1 MRQDFMW
8 ADSASPGQGGNRK
21 VTEGRISGQEGESRC
36 SGSRMGHFPCM
47 TTGPS
52 LAAAPL
58 IEKFGGPSVPAFV
71 RDFAHAPGTKV
82 VSGANAV
89 DRAGVFARTLG
100 AQRVLIVTDRGI
112 AEAGHLERVINSLS
126 AAGVEWSAFMGVVE
140 NPTTQTVDECVASAR
155 EMNADLLIGLG
166 GGSSMDTAKGCNFIL
181 TNGGRMSDYWGTGKA
196 TMPMLPMIAIPTTAG
211 TGSECQSYA
220 LISDAVTHA
229 KMACG
234 DRKAAA
240 RIAILD
246 PLLTLSQPPRVTR
259 VTGIDA
265 IAHAVES
272 AVSRRRTDI
281 SAAYSQAAFAL
292 LAAAFPRVLENP
304 ADVEARAAMQI
315 GAALAGTAIEN
326 SMLGAA
332 HSAANPLTAH
342 FGTVHGEAVGMMLP
356 PVVRLNSRDAATR
369 EEYEKLAAAAGAED
383 LAEFLTS
390 LLATAG
396 LPSRMPVGTLT
407 TENIPHLSEEAAAQW
422 TAQFN
427 PRPVTAADFAALLAS
442 VL

>member
-1 MRQDFMW
+1 MT
-8 ADSASPGQGGNRK
+8 AVPALTAAS
-21 VTEGRISGQEGESRC
+21 
-36 SGSRMGHFPCM
+36 
-47 TTGPS
+47 
-52 LAAAPL
+52 L
-58 IEKFGGPSVPAFV
+58 IEKFAGPAVPAFV
-71 RDFAHAPGTKV
+71 SDFSHAPGTKV
-82 VSGANAV
+82 VIGPNAV
-89 DRAGVFARTLG
+89 DRAGIFARTLG
-100 AQRVLIVTDRGI
+100 AQRVLIVTDKGI

-140 NPTTQTVDECVASAR
+140 NPTTQTVEECVASAR
-155 EMNADLLIGLG
+155 AMEADLLIGLG

-196 TMPMLPMIAIPTTAG
+196 TQPMLPLIAIPTTAG

-259 VTGIDA
+259 VTGLDA

-272 AVSRRRTDI
+272 AVCKKRTDI
-281 SAAYSQAAFAL
+281 SVAYSRAAFAL
-292 LAAAFPRVLENP
+292 LAAAFPRVMENP
-304 ADVEARAAMQI
+304 ADAEARAAMQL

-356 PVVRLNSRDAATR
+356 HIVRFNARDTAAA
-369 EEYEKLAAAAGAED
+369 EEYETLAAAAGVAD
-383 LAEFLTS
+383 LAEFLDS
-390 LLATAG
+390 LRDTAG
-396 LPSRMPVGTLT
+396 LPARLT
-407 TENIPHLSEEAAAQW
+407 GAVLTAENIPQLAGEAAAQW

-427 PRPVTAADFAALLAS
+427 PIPVSAADFAAIYCG
-442 VL
+442 VT

>member
-1 MRQDFMW
+1 MT
-8 ADSASPGQGGNRK
+8 AVPVLPAAS
-21 VTEGRISGQEGESRC
+21 
-36 SGSRMGHFPCM
+36 
-47 TTGPS
+47 
-52 LAAAPL
+52 L
-58 IEKFGGPSVPAFV
+58 IEKFAGSAVPAFV
-71 RDFAHAPGTKV
+71 SEFSHAPGTKV
-82 VSGANAV
+82 VFGPNAV

-100 AQRVLIVTDRGI
+100 AQRVLIVTDKGL

-126 AAGVEWSAFMGVVE
+126 AAGVEWGAFMGVVE

-155 EMNADLLIGLG
+155 GMEADLLIGLG

-196 TMPMLPMIAIPTTAG
+196 TRPMLPLIAIPTTAG

-234 DRKAAA
+234 DKKAAA

-259 VTGIDA
+259 VTGMDA
-265 IAHAVES
+265 ISHAVES
-272 AVSRRRTDI
+272 AVCKKRTDI
-281 SAAYSQAAFAL
+281 SVAYSRAAFAL
-292 LAAAFPRVLENP
+292 LAAAFPRVMENP
-304 ADVEARAAMQI
+304 ADAEARAAMQL

-342 FGTVHGEAVGMMLP
+342 FDTVHGEAVGMMLP
-356 PVVRLNSRDAATR
+356 HIVRFNAHDTAAA
-369 EEYEKLAAAAGAED
+369 EEYETLSAAAGVAD
-383 LAEFLTS
+383 LADFLDA
-390 LLATAG
+390 LRDTAG
-396 LPSRMPVGTLT
+396 LPARIAGGVLT
-407 TENIPHLSEEAAAQW
+407 SEIIPQLAGEAAAQW

-427 PRPVTAADFAALLAS
+427 PRPVNAADFAAIYRNVS
-442 VL
+442 

>member
-1 MRQDFMW
+1 MI
-8 ADSASPGQGGNRK
+8 AVPSP
-21 VTEGRISGQEGESRC
+21 
-36 SGSRMGHFPCM
+36 
-47 TTGPS
+47 
-52 LAAAPL
+52 AAAAL
-58 IEKFGGPSVPAFV
+58 IEKFAGPAVPEFV
-71 RDFAHAPGTKV
+71 SEFAHAPGTKV
-82 VSGANAV
+82 VFGSNAV

-100 AQRVLIVTDRGI
+100 AHRVLIVTDRGI

-126 AAGVEWSAFMGVVE
+126 GAGVEWSAFMGVVE

-155 EMNADLLIGLG
+155 GMNADLLIGLG

-196 TMPMLPMIAIPTTAG
+196 TQPMLPLIAIPTTAG

-234 DRKAAA
+234 DKKAAA

-259 VTGIDA
+259 VTGMDA

-272 AVSRRRTDI
+272 AVCKKRTEV
-281 SAAYSQAAFAL
+281 SAAYSRAAFAL
-292 LAAAFPRVLENP
+292 LAAAFPRVLNDP
-304 ADVEARAAMQI
+304 ADIEARSAMQL

-356 PVVRLNSRDAATR
+356 HVVRFNAAKTVAA
-369 EEYEKLAAAAGAED
+369 EEYSLLAAAAGAAD
-383 LAEFLTS
+383 LADFLDS
-390 LLATAG
+390 LLESAG
-396 LPSRMPVGTLT
+396 MPTRIEGGALT
-407 TENIPHLSEEAAAQW
+407 DANIPHLADEAAAQW

-427 PRPVTAADFAALLAS
+427 PRPVSAGDFAALYAR
-442 VL
+442 VK

>member
-1 MRQDFMW
+1 MPAASSYTAASLIQKYCGGGVP
-8 ADSASPGQGGNRK
+8 DS
-21 VTEGRISGQEGESRC
+21 VSRFE
-36 SGSRMGHFPCM
+36 H
-47 TTGPS
+47 T
-52 LAAAPL
+52 
-58 IEKFGGPSVPAFV
+58 
-71 RDFAHAPGTKV
+71 PGTKV
-82 VSGANAV
+82 VFGPGCV
-89 DRAGVFARTLG
+89 ERTGIFARNIG

-126 AAGVEWSAFMGVVE
+126 GAGLEWSAFMGVVE
-140 NPTTQTVDECVASAR
+140 NPTTVTVDACVASAR
-155 EMNADLLIGLG
+155 EMGADFLIGLG

-181 TNGGRMSDYWGTGKA
+181 TNGGQMRDYWGTGKA
-196 TMPMLPMIAIPTTAG
+196 TQPMLPLIAIPTTSG

-234 DRKAAA
+234 DPKAAA

-272 AVSRRRTDI
+272 AVSRKRNEI
-281 SAAYSQAAFAL
+281 STACSRAAFAL
-292 LAAAFPRVLENP
+292 LAKAFPRVCAEP
-304 ADVEARAAMQI
+304 GDEEARAAMQL

-342 FGTVHGEAVGMMLP
+342 FGTVHGEAVGLLLP
-356 PVVRLNSRDAATR
+356 HVVRFNSAEPLAA
-369 EEYEKLAAAAGAED
+369 EEYGRLAAAAGTND
-383 LAEFLTS
+383 LPALLAS
-390 LLATAG
+390 LLQAGDLPPG
-396 LPSRMPVGTLT
+396 LPPGTLRD
-407 TENIPHLSEEAAAQW
+407 ELLPVLAKEAAAQW

-427 PRPVTAADFAALLAS
+427 PRTIGAEDFAALYQLVA
-442 VL
+442 

>member
-1 MRQDFMW
+1 MF
-8 ADSASPGQGGNRK
+8 SPPWKVIARGG
-21 VTEGRISGQEGESRC
+21 VFA
-36 SGSRMGHFPCM
+36 HFPRM
-47 TTGPS
+47 TAVPA
-52 LAAAPL
+52 LPAAAL
-58 IEKFGGPSVPAFV
+58 IEKYCGPGVPAFV
-71 RDFAHAPGTKV
+71 GNFTHAPGTKV
-82 VSGANAV
+82 VFGPNEV
-89 DRAGVFARTLG
+89 DRAGIFARTLG
-100 AQRVLIVTDRGI
+100 AERVLIVTDRGI

-140 NPTTQTVDECVASAR
+140 NPTTQTVDECVTSAR
-155 EMNADLLIGLG
+155 DMNADLLIGLG
-166 GGSSMDTAKGCNFIL
+166 GGSSMDTAKGCNFLL

-196 TMPMLPMIAIPTTAG
+196 AQPMLPFIAIPTTAG

-234 DRKAAA
+234 DKKAAA

-259 VTGIDA
+259 VTGMDA

-272 AVSRRRTDI
+272 AVCKKRTEA
-281 SAAYSQAAFAL
+281 SVAYSRAAFAL

-304 ADVEARAAMQI
+304 ADLEARSAMQL

-342 FGTVHGEAVGMMLP
+342 FGTLHGEAVGMMLP
-356 PVVRLNSRDAATR
+356 HIVRFNARESAAV
-369 EEYEKLAAAAGAED
+369 EEYSHLAAATCVPD
-383 LAEFLTS
+383 LADFLAS
-390 LLATAG
+390 LLDRAAMPAT
-396 LPSRMPVGTLT
+396 MNGTLAP
-407 TENIPHLSEEAAAQW
+407 EQIPVLANEAAGQW

-427 PRPVTAADFAALLAS
+427 PRLVTAADFAGLYDR
-442 VL
+442 VR